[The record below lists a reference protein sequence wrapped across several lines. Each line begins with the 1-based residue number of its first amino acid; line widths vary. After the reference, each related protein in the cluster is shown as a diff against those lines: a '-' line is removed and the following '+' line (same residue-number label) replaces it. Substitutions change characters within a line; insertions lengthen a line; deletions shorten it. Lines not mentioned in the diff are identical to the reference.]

1 MTSKKCI
8 EIPTP
13 FRVRRRKV
21 RRGAALV
28 ELAICLPVITLII
41 FGAIEAAGMVF
52 LKQALVQTA
61 YEGVKVAAR
70 RDGTESAARSA
81 AASVTQG
88 RNLDGVQITFDPRDV
103 ENTPRGTKIRVQVSA
118 PADDN
123 SLINFG
129 FFRGRQLSVEAVML
143 KE

>member
-1 MTSKKCI
+1 MTSNSSK
-8 EIPTP
+8 EIPLP
-13 FRVRRRKV
+13 FRIRRRKV

-28 ELAICLPVITLII
+28 ELAICMPVITLVI
-41 FGAIEAAGMVF
+41 FGAIEAAGMIF
-52 LKQALVQTA
+52 LKQAIVQTA
-61 YEGVKVAAR
+61 YEGVKVAAK
-70 RDGTESAARSA
+70 RDGTESAARTA

-88 RNLDGVQITFDPRDV
+88 RNLEGVQINFDPADV
-103 ENTPRGTKIRVQVSA
+103 ENTPRGTKIRVLVSA